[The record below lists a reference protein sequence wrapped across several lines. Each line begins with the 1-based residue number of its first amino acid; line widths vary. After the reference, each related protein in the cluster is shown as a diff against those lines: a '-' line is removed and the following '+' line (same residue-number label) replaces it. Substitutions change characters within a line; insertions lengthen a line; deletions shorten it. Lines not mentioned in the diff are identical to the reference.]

1 MAPTRLHLYYGGTFD
16 PVHHGHLA
24 VARAVSAGLHA
35 PLWLVPAADPPH
47 KGPTRADATQRAQM
61 LDLAVAD
68 LPGLAVDRRELR
80 RAGPSYS
87 FDTLRELRAEFGPD
101 VPIVWMIG
109 ADSLT
114 ELDTWHRWRELFDLA
129 HLLVVE
135 RPGTAIDAASLA
147 RSAPAVAAE
156 VASRW
161 CPPQALHES
170 AHGRLAVFP
179 LLELRA
185 ESSTEL
191 RRRIV
196 AGEPWRDWVPPA
208 VAGYIDRHRLYAQS
222 PPPSAQP

>member
-1 MAPTRLHLYYGGTFD
+1 MAPPPLHLYYGGTFD

-24 VARAVSAGLHA
+24 VAGAVSAGLHA

-80 RAGPSYS
+80 RDGPSYS
-87 FDTLRELRAEFGPD
+87 FDTLCELRAEFGPD

-109 ADSLT
+109 ADSLA

-135 RPGTAIDAASLA
+135 RPGTAIDATSLG
-147 RSAPAVAAE
+147 RSAPQVAAE
-156 VASRW
+156 VAPRW
-161 CPPQALHES
+161 CAPQALHETP
-170 AHGRLAVFP
+170 HGRLAAFP
-179 LLELRA
+179 LLEPRA
-185 ESSTEL
+185 ESSTGL
-191 RRRIV
+191 RRRIA

-208 VAGYIDRHRLYAQS
+208 VAGFIDRHRLYAQTT
-222 PPPSAQP
+222 PPSVPA

>member
-24 VARAVSAGLHA
+24 VAHAVSVGLHA

-47 KGPTRADATQRAQM
+47 KGPTRANATQRAQM

-80 RAGPSYS
+80 RDGPSYS
-87 FDTLRELRAEFGPD
+87 FDTLRELRAEFGPA

-109 ADSLT
+109 ADSLA

-135 RPGTAIDAASLA
+135 RPGVAIDATSLA
-147 RSAPAVAAE
+147 RSAPEVAAE
-156 VASRW
+156 VAPRW
-161 CPPQALHES
+161 CAPQALQES
-170 AHGRLAVFP
+170 AHGRLAAFP
-179 LLELRA
+179 LPELRP

-191 RRRIV
+191 RRRIA
-196 AGEPWRDWVPPA
+196 AGEPWHDWVPAA
-208 VAGYIDRHRLYAQS
+208 VAGYIDRHRLYAQTA
-222 PPPSAQP
+222 PPSAQA